1 MPAKERGLAVLWM
14 LSLNPVC
21 HADADLKANFR
32 HALVASEG
40 KQQTGRS
47 QDQCPDSFFHPGLVT
62 QCSDIS

>member
-47 QDQCPDSFFHPGLVT
+47 QDQCPDSSFHPGLVT